1 MTTENWISPEDA
13 WQRLAEVCSPLE
25 PEEIDRRSA
34 LDRVLDSSL
43 KATVDVPPMDVS
55 AMDGFAVFGEVMA
68 GDCMP
73 ISGVIPAGASPDC
86 ELAPDTAMRIMT
98 GAPIP
103 RDADRVIPVEQTSST
118 QDEVLFRS
126 GTEAG
131 AHIRRRAEIQSSGDP
146 LLPAGTLLTAGGL
159 SLLATHGIATVSVH
173 RKPRVAFLAT
183 GDEVVPPD
191 TEPRPGQLRD
201 SHTDFLLA
209 AGRSLGI
216 EVEPLGIAADRRE
229 DLREK
234 IGVGV
239 QSDVLLIGGGVSKG
253 DYDFV
258 EEVLAEL
265 GCDLLF
271 DAVAIQPGKPLVA
284 ATHSGG
290 LVFGLPGN
298 PASVMAGF
306 FLFVRPTLRRLM
318 GLQDGFWYGALAGEL
333 TAPLPAAKGRDRFLT
348 AEVEFREGRLLV
360 APMAPKGSHDL
371 AAFARGT
378 GLVRVRA
385 HSPEAQPGQACEFLP
400 LANWPSPN
408 R

>member
-1 MTTENWISPEDA
+1 MTTDNWLSPESA
-13 WQRLAEVCSPLE
+13 WQRLAEYCSPLE

-34 LDRVLDSSL
+34 LDRVLASSL

-55 AMDGFAVFGEVMA
+55 AMDGFAVCGEVAA
-68 GDCMP
+68 GDYLP
-73 ISGVIPAGASPDC
+73 ISGVIPAGARPDC

-216 EVEPLGIAADRRE
+216 EVEPLGIAADRPE
-229 DLREK
+229 DLRER
-234 IGVGV
+234 IGVGL

-258 EEVLAEL
+258 EDVLAEL
-265 GCDLLF
+265 GCEVLF
-271 DAVAIQPGKPLVA
+271 DAIAVQPGKPLVA

-298 PASVMAGF
+298 PASVMTGF

-318 GLQDGFWYGALAGEL
+318 GLQDGFWHGALAGEL

-348 AEVEFREGRLLV
+348 AEVDFREGHLLV

-378 GLVRVRA
+378 GLVRVRP

-400 LANWPSPN
+400 LANWPSPE